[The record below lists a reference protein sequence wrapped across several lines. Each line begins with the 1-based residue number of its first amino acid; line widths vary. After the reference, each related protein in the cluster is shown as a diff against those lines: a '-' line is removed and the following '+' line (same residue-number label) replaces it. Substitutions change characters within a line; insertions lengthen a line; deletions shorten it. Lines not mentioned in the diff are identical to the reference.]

1 MDADTV
7 VIGAP
12 GDDDHG
18 TDSGSAY
25 VFVKPLGTAWPTTS
39 TPTAK
44 LTPEDGEAGDF
55 FGYSV
60 AVDVDTAVVGAY
72 GDDSEDDPT
81 TDPDETAVDAGS
93 AYVFTRDLS
102 EGWSQTNKLTA
113 KVPEGGDWFGYSVSV
128 DSLGHTALVGAGSAH
143 LLDTHDWEEVPG
155 GKDARTHIV
164 DGLSNDRMYDFKVR
178 GVNSF
183 HQGPPA
189 VGSATPGTGGS
200 SLSAN
205 NNPEFNEGDNIT
217 RAVSENAPVRTPVGG
232 PVTATDADDDTLE
245 YSLFGED
252 RASFNL
258 DRWTGQLTTKTSF
271 DFEAQNEY
279 SVRVEARD
287 GEGGFEIINLTI
299 TVVDVDEPPSQPGTP
314 QVFVAGPTGLT
325 VGWTEPHN
333 QGPAITDYDVQYR
346 EAGGQFQDAGYNGLG
361 TSVTLEDLTSGTG
374 YEVQVRAVNDEGA
387 SPWSDPGRGETGE
400 AEEGPVPTEP
410 TIGSTPMPVPTL
422 APVTGPTPTVAPT
435 GAGGPTPTAGSPTT
449 TDPGPGFTP
458 ESTGAAVPTPMF
470 DPVVKPIPIPQAAPI
485 PESAPTVAP
494 EPPSPVSQVTAPTPA
509 PTPAAEPALS
519 GADNG
524 DGGFPWWIILVILI
538 GIAAAIL
545 LIIWARRRRDRTR

>member
-1 MDADTV
+1 MKPVGNGGWTDATETAKLTPDDAADDDYFGTSVALDGDTAVIGAPGDDDNGIDSGSAYVFVKSGAAWTTSTGINEINQTAKLNASKGAAGDGFGVSVAVDADTV

-12 GDDDHG
+12 GDDREDDPT
-18 TDSGSAY
+18 TDVVEETVVDAGSAY
-25 VFVKPLGTAWPTTS
+25 VFVKPSVGGWASGSEPSQLTAD
-39 TPTAK
+39 
-44 LTPEDGEAGDF
+44 DGEAGDY

-60 AVDVDTAVVGAY
+60 AVDIDTVVVGAY
-72 GDDSEDDPT
+72 GDDDNG
-81 TDPDETAVDAGS
+81 DESGS
-93 AYVFTRDLS
+93 AYVFTRDS
-102 EGWSQTNKLTA
+102 QGKWSQTNKLTA
-113 KVPEGGDWFGYSVSV
+113 EDGEAGDWFGYSVAV
-128 DSLGHTALVGAGSAH
+128 DSPGHTALVGAGSAH

-164 DGLSNDRMYDFKVR
+164 DGLSNGRMYDFKVR

-333 QGPAITDYDVQYR
+333 QGPAITGYDVQYR
-346 EAGGQFQDAGYNGLG
+346 EVGGQFQDAGYNGLG
-361 TSVTLEDLTSGTG
+361 TSRPW
-374 YEVQVRAVNDEGA
+374 RA
-387 SPWSDPGRGETGE
+387 
-400 AEEGPVPTEP
+400 
-410 TIGSTPMPVPTL
+410 
-422 APVTGPTPTVAPT
+422 
-435 GAGGPTPTAGSPTT
+435 
-449 TDPGPGFTP
+449 
-458 ESTGAAVPTPMF
+458 
-470 DPVVKPIPIPQAAPI
+470 
-485 PESAPTVAP
+485 
-494 EPPSPVSQVTAPTPA
+494 
-509 PTPAAEPALS
+509 
-519 GADNG
+519 
-524 DGGFPWWIILVILI
+524 
-538 GIAAAIL
+538 
-545 LIIWARRRRDRTR
+545 